1 MSKVDQIFKNNI
13 IGVRDFEF
21 NQSVAEVF
29 DDMVSRSVPFY
40 DEIHKI
46 ILDLSNYAFKD
57 SKNPVIYD
65 LGCSTGT
72 TLKILSK
79 KLFEMGL
86 SPHLIGIDSSAP
98 MLEQAKFKLDG
109 SLGKIDI
116 LNEDLTNFNF
126 DDPADL
132 VVMNYTLQFIP
143 TGKRFELLKKVYES
157 LRPNRYFLL
166 TEKIKTQKNDF
177 DDLITDL
184 YYDFKARNGYSKLE
198 IAQKREALENV
209 MKPITPAEQL
219 EALSLA
225 GFKKSEMIFRWYN
238 FACYL
243 CLK

>member
-1 MSKVDQIFKNNI
+1 MSKIDQIFKNNI

-57 SKNPVIYD
+57 LQNPVIYD

-86 SPHLIGIDSSAP
+86 QPHLIGVDSSAP
-98 MLEQAKFKLDG
+98 MLEQAKVKLDG
-109 SLGKIDI
+109 SYGKIDI
-116 LNEDLTNFNF
+116 LKKDLTNFNF
-126 DDPADL
+126 KNPADL
-132 VVMNYTLQFIP
+132 IVMNYTLQFIP
-143 TGKRFELLKKVYES
+143 QEKRLDLLKKIFES
-157 LRPNRYFLL
+157 LKPNSHFLL
-166 TEKIKTQKNDF
+166 TEKIKTQKNEF

-184 YYDFKARNGYSKLE
+184 YYDFKARNGYSTLE

-219 EALSLA
+219 EALSKS